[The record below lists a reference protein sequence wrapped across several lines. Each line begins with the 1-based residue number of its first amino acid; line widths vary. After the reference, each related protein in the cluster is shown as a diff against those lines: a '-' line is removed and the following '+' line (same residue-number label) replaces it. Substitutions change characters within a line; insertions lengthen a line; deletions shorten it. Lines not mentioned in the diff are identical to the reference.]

1 MISDQDRAA
10 QVARQIR
17 KSARDRMRLLDD
29 DVQVVLLLIEQVRA
43 DEREK
48 VEREL
53 GQRRYEIDRLQGQ
66 AQ

>member
-1 MISDQDRAA
+1 MISDQDLAA